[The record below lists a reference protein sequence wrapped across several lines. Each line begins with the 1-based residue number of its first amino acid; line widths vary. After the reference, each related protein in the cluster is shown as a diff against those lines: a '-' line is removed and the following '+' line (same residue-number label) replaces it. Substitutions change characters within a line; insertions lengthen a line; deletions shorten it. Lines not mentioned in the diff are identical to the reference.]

1 MFGQVEFSVVIPT
14 HNRYELLAR
23 AIRSASRQTVQN
35 FEILIV
41 DDCSTDGTWNYLC
54 AERSE
59 SLRVFRNDT
68 NLGVSG
74 SRNRGV
80 AEAHAPYVVFLDDD
94 DVLRP
99 NAIAEIGAALKANP
113 GAEFLWGERLIH
125 EKDASGRIVGRRSD
139 DWSWAR
145 SPLTGTQ
152 FLPMML
158 KIATNSAF
166 TINRGLFLELGGFD
180 VSLKVSEDRDL
191 FIRLARAERRGL
203 AIASVLIDVDEHFN
217 GSLSRNFGVSIGA
230 KTDLLLM
237 DRYRDYF
244 ELPQHRQVLGR
255 YLLAVYVGYLQQHD
269 RQAARGIYRNMRD
282 LGVPFSDI
290 ATEYIRHMPE
300 FRRAKTLLGYYKL
313 RRLLASRDSRVHK
326 HNLLDEQ

>member
-1 MFGQVEFSVVIPT
+1 MLPHVAFSVVIPT

-23 AIRSASRQTVQN
+23 AIRSASRQTVQD

-41 DDCSTDGTWNYLC
+41 DDCSTDSTWNYLC
-54 AERSE
+54 AERTE
-59 SLRVFRNDT
+59 TLRVFRNDN

-80 AEAHAPYVVFLDDD
+80 AEARAPYVVFLDDD

-99 NAIAEIGAALKANP
+99 SALADIGAALKANP
-113 GAEFLWGERLIH
+113 DAEFLWGERLIH
-125 EKDASGRIVGRRSD
+125 EKDASGHIVGRRSD

-145 SPLTGTQ
+145 APLTGTQ

-158 KIATNSAF
+158 QIATNSAF

-180 VSLKVSEDRDL
+180 VGLKVSEDRDL
-191 FIRLARAERRGL
+191 FIRLARAERRGV

-217 GSLSRNFGVSIGA
+217 GSLSRNVGVSIGA

-244 ELPQHRQVLGR
+244 QLPQHRKVLGR
-255 YLLAVYVGYLQQHD
+255 YLLAVYVGYLQQ
-269 RQAARGIYRNMRD
+269 RERAAARNIYKKMRE
-282 LGVPFSDI
+282 LGVPFGDI

-313 RRLLASRDSRVHK
+313 RRLLASWGSRAHK
-326 HNLLDEQ
+326 YDLLDKQ